1 MRETR
6 SSGSVR
12 GASGDGRP
20 YRERYLA
27 VRKASKNDRSSSD
40 LGRSPQLSL
49 RAALDHDGLKAPPT
63 LPVDPRKATYCPP
76 HVYRVGTSVTRF

>member
-1 MRETR
+1 MLSRID
-6 SSGSVR
+6 
-12 GASGDGRP
+12 GAFLALDTEHGI
-20 YRERYLA
+20 YREPYLA

>member
-6 SSGSVR
+6 PSGSVR

-27 VRKASKNDRSSSD
+27 VGTRAGE
-40 LGRSPQLSL
+40 GRERTPERPIAV
-49 RAALDHDGLKAPPT
+49 RAP
-63 LPVDPRKATYCPP
+63 
-76 HVYRVGTSVTRF
+76 